1 MMIDLNTDM
10 IIGNTDDLTMKVD
23 IKQITSV
30 HSVRAKLGALR
41 YINTYLLSDS
51 CSDNLDVEA
60 GD

>member
-41 YINTYLLSDS
+41 YINTYLLKQ
-51 CSDNLDVEA
+51 
-60 GD
+60 